1 MKTIVFDDKSMA
13 WTRDVDRNLMYL
25 HCQAAHLEELFNCR
39 GYMYLN
45 QIYENIGVKWNP
57 GMVNGCYLRT
67 SGPLTF
73 EFEQVSDV
81 AILVKIS

>member
-13 WTRDVDRNLMYL
+13 WARDVDQNLMYL
-25 HCQAAHLEELFNCR
+25 RYRANYLENLFDCR

-45 QIYENIGVKWNP
+45 QIYENLGVKWNP
-57 GMVNGCYLRT
+57 GMVNECYLRT
-67 SGPLTF
+67 SGPLKF
-73 EFEQVSDV
+73 EFETVSTV